1 MSVLSQFKKH
11 SRAAI
16 AALALI
22 LVPPVFLPQGLL
34 AQGIL
39 SMSGSVAMAD
49 DFFEIATP
57 PTTPPEINNVKL
69 SEDLLSRM
77 EKIHEALEKLDVS
90 PTSEEGLDARPSMD
104 SMLASLESR
113 PQVVE
118 IITAQNLNPREFLLT
133 HFALMSSLAAADAA
147 EETQIFDEVKD
158 VNPEHL
164 AFGQKYSERIREL
177 MGE

>member
-1 MSVLSQFKKH
+1 MSALSQFKKLH
-11 SRAAI
+11 QAAVVT
-16 AALALI
+16 LSLI
-22 LVPPVFLPQGLL
+22 VVP
-34 AQGIL
+34 I
-39 SMSGSVAMAD
+39 SGPIAMAE

-57 PTTPPEINNVKL
+57 PATPPEINNIKL

-77 EKIHEALEKLDVS
+77 EKIHAALEELELA

-104 SMLASLESR
+104 SMIASLESR

-118 IITAQNLNPREFLLT
+118 IINAQNLTPREFLLT

-147 EETQIFDEVKD
+147 EETQIFDEAKI